1 MVSTRSTVQKLIPL
15 DPELEQNLR
24 RKRREQ
30 ILQWVPP
37 LQGTFLQSLNSGD
50 LHSKGKMAF
59 VIPEAGLPLGDSLTA
74 YTTNIPSCITY
85 PAVEE
90 GSTFEIKQ
98 HMLNILPTFH
108 GLSSDDPNMHIAEFL
123 MGCKNILVR
132 GFLAESI
139 KLRLFPYTLKDQVR
153 RWLLILSFGS
163 ISTWAQ
169 LSEKLLNKY
178 YPASKTLDMRTQI
191 LSFAQKPNEEFHE
204 A

>member
-15 DPELEQNLR
+15 DPEFEQHLR

-30 ILQWVPP
+30 NLQRVRP
-37 LQGTFLQSLNSGD
+37 LQETFLKSVFD
-50 LHSKGKMAF
+50 LHNKEKMAF

-74 YTTNIPSCITY
+74 HTTNIPSCITY

-90 GSTFEIKQ
+90 GTSFEIKQ

-132 GFLAESI
+132 GFSAESI
-139 KLRLFPYTLKDQVR
+139 KLRLFPYTLKDQAR
-153 RWLLILSFGS
+153 RWLLTLPSGS
-163 ISTWAQ
+163 ITTWA
-169 LSEKLLNKY
+169 
-178 YPASKTLDMRTQI
+178 
-191 LSFAQKPNEEFHE
+191 
-204 A
+204 